1 MHKSSSDPSK
11 DSYAHEKSR
20 SYKPDRR
27 SGRRHDWSHSRN
39 NKSALGY
46 HKSVRSASPPSDNAH
61 RSTSSDKK
69 GRVQESRK
77 DDLKKP
83 TPDSECGSDH
93 SSKEGHSRDHR
104 RHRTSDRHIRSS
116 DTKEEKK
123 SSSSH
128 PPERVSDSSKDRKGE
143 RVSKDNKRKEDR
155 RQEESSRKYKS
166 STSLN
171 PRRQS
176 IEDSSKESLQAKVI
190 DSGKE
195 LKEKAQEPQKTSRE
209 EPSTTQKSSV
219 EENSPNR
226 KLCFMET
233 LNLTISPIKKP
244 TSVIKAHQDSVE
256 EGDVEAVEKEQ
267 DLDESYQPTMEDM
280 CVVDE
285 VNCSIL
291 ESEQDEVMAN
301 SPDTTKILKSEKK
314 ERRDSVK
321 EARSKEGS
329 CSKLSP
335 VQLVKA
341 TSANGKAIDITVSQG
356 GVPISSKSPVN
367 LKQTDLDISITC
379 MDKAKLVSKNKLD
392 PVEVKDCVG
401 RSPSE
406 GSKSNVMAKVKP
418 GRDAKQ
424 TMAVAKPAEVGSSV
438 SPKCAQPAK
447 VAPKISPKCSEKE
460 DKAAGSSGSKQN
472 HSPTVAVTA
481 VESRSGRCS
490 SASCPKDKDVDAVS
504 STISLD
510 SLPQEGLSLPEAIFI
525 LTQTSEEA
533 NDGCQ
538 QSSSTGSVAVPKV
551 SSTTSEV
558 AAAPQKLGDPTLTP
572 KKSSASV
579 KTQGSHLETPSPLG
593 ALLHDEDS
601 MMRTL
606 SGLKRIPDAISP
618 LRSPIQ
624 TSKRSHHHSVHT
636 KPGHVKSLERG
647 TVRATCYGH
656 A

>member
-1 MHKSSSDPSK
+1 MHKSSSDTSK
-11 DSYAHEKSR
+11 DSYAHEKSH

-27 SGRRHDWSHSRN
+27 SVRRHDWSHSRN
-39 NKSALGY
+39 SKSAAGY
-46 HKSVRSASPPSDNAH
+46 QKSVRYASPSPDNAH
-61 RSTSSDKK
+61 RSTSSDDKK

-83 TPDSECGSDH
+83 TPDSECGTGH

-104 RHRTSDRHIRSS
+104 RHRTSDRHIRKS

-128 PPERVSDSSKDRKGE
+128 SSKDRKNE
-143 RVSKDNKRKEDR
+143 RLPKDNQRKVDR
-155 RQEESSRKYKS
+155 RQEDSSRKYKS
-166 STSLN
+166 DTSSDL
-171 PRRQS
+171 RRQS
-176 IEDSSKESLQAKVI
+176 IEESAKESHQAKVM
-190 DSGKE
+190 DCRKE
-195 LKEKAQEPQKTSRE
+195 RKEKAQDPLKTSCEEPSATQKTSL
-209 EPSTTQKSSV
+209 

-244 TSVIKAHQDSVE
+244 TSVIKAHQDSAQ
-256 EGDVEAVEKEQ
+256 EGDVEAVEKQQEQ
-267 DLDESYQPTMEDM
+267 DESYQPTMEDM

-291 ESEQDEVMAN
+291 EPEQDDVMAK
-301 SPDTTKILKSEKK
+301 SPDTTEILQSEKK
-314 ERRDSVK
+314 EGGESGK
-321 EARSKEGS
+321 EAQKKDGS
-329 CSKLSP
+329 CMELSL
-335 VQLVKA
+335 VQPVKA
-341 TSANGKAIDITVSQG
+341 TSANRRTIDITLYKA
-356 GVPISSKSPVN
+356 GVPIKSKSPAN
-367 LKQTDLDISITC
+367 LKPTDLELSRTC
-379 MDKAKLVSKNKLD
+379 DDKTNVVLKNKLD
-392 PVEVKDCVG
+392 PVEAKNCVS

-406 GSKSNVMAKVKP
+406 ELKSNVVAKVKP
-418 GRDAKQ
+418 GKDVKQ
-424 TMAVAKPAEVGSSV
+424 AIAVAKPSEVGSSV
-438 SPKCAQPAK
+438 SPKCTQPAK
-447 VAPKISPKCSEKE
+447 VAPKSCPKSSQKE
-460 DKAAGSSGSKQN
+460 DKAAESVGSKN
-472 HSPTVAVTA
+472 KCSPNVTVTPL
-481 VESRSGRCS
+481 ESGNGQCS
-490 SASCPKDKDVDAVS
+490 SVSCLAKDKDVDAVS

-510 SLPQEGLSLPEAIFI
+510 SLPQEGLSLPEAIYI

-533 NDGCQ
+533 NDGCK

-551 SSTTSEV
+551 SSTTSE
-558 AAAPQKLGDPTLTP
+558 AAAVPQKLADLSLTP

-579 KTQGSHLETPSPLG
+579 KTQGSHFETPSPL

-624 TSKRSHHHSVHT
+624 TPKRSHHHSVHT

-647 TVRATCYGH
+647 IVRAYNCDV
-656 A
+656 

>member
-11 DSYAHEKSR
+11 DSYAHEKSH

-27 SGRRHDWSHSRN
+27 SGRRHDGSHSRN
-39 NKSALGY
+39 SKSALGY
-46 HKSVRSASPPSDNAH
+46 HKSVRSTSPSLDSAH
-61 RSTSSDKK
+61 RSTSSDDKK

-77 DDLKKP
+77 DDLKKH
-83 TPDSECGSDH
+83 TPDSECGAGH

-104 RHRTSDRHIRSS
+104 RHRTNERHIRNS

-128 PPERVSDSSKDRKGE
+128 LSERPSNSSKDRKGE
-143 RVSKDNKRKEDR
+143 RLLKDNQRKEDR
-155 RQEESSRKYKS
+155 RQEDTSRKYKS
-166 STSLN
+166 GTSSD
-171 PRRQS
+171 PRRHS
-176 IEDSSKESLQAKVI
+176 IEESSKESHQAKVI
-190 DSGKE
+190 DCRKE
-195 LKEKAQEPQKTSRE
+195 RKEKAQEALKTSCE
-209 EPSTTQKSSV
+209 EPSTTQKNSV

-244 TSVIKAHQDSVE
+244 TSVIKAHQDSTE
-256 EGDVEAVEKEQ
+256 EGDVEAVEKQQ
-267 DLDESYQPTMEDM
+267 DLEEGYQPTMEDM

-291 ESEQDEVMAN
+291 EPEQDDIMAK
-301 SPDTTKILKSEKK
+301 SPDSEKK
-314 ERRDSVK
+314 EWRESGK
-321 EARSKEGS
+321 EARRKEGS
-329 CSKLSP
+329 SSELTP
-335 VQLVKA
+335 VQPLKA
-341 TSANGKAIDITVSQG
+341 TSANRKTVDITLSQG
-356 GVPISSKSPVN
+356 GVPIVSKSPVN
-367 LKQTDLDISITC
+367 PKPTHLDISKTC
-379 MDKAKLVSKNKLD
+379 LDKTNVVLKNKSD
-392 PVEVKDCVG
+392 AVEVKNCIG

-406 GSKSNVMAKVKP
+406 GSKSNVVAKVKP
-418 GRDAKQ
+418 GKDAKLA
-424 TMAVAKPAEVGSSV
+424 TAVAKAAEVGSSV
-438 SPKCAQPAK
+438 SSMCTQPAK
-447 VAPKISPKCSEKE
+447 VATKSCPKSSEKG
-460 DKAAGSSGSKQN
+460 DKAAESVGSKN
-472 HSPTVAVTA
+472 NRSPNVAVTSL
-481 VESRSGRCS
+481 ESRNVRCS
-490 SASCPKDKDVDAVS
+490 SASCLAKDKDVDAVS
-504 STISLD
+504 STINLD
-510 SLPQEGLSLPEAIFI
+510 SLPQEGLSLPEAIYI

-558 AAAPQKLGDPTLTP
+558 AAVPQKLSDPNSTP
-572 KKSSASV
+572 KKSLPPA
-579 KTQGSHLETPSPLG
+579 KTQGSHFETPSPL

-647 TVRATCYGH
+647 TVGAYNCDV
-656 A
+656 